1 MDKTLVGTEES
12 AGAVTWGCSVDKVF
26 LKNCGKFTGVSFMKF
41 KALRSAT
48 LLKMTL
54 AKMFWEVLKNTYLR
68 TVATESVKY

>member
-1 MDKTLVGTEES
+1 
-12 AGAVTWGCSVDKVF
+12 
-26 LKNCGKFTGVSFMKF
+26 MKF

-68 TVATESVKY
+68 TVATESVKYKVYILLSECCLEEEKE